1 MAHFKVQLRHDGG
14 FTVEADRVVVKD
26 YGLEFLKLQPDDGE
40 TARVY
45 ETTCFVPL
53 EQLFFVRRED
63 AGGSETTKAK
73 PGL

>member
-1 MAHFKVQLRHDGG
+1 MHLFKVSLRHGEG
-14 FTVEADRVVVKD
+14 FSVEADRVVVKD

-40 TARVY
+40 TAQVY
-45 ETTCFVPL
+45 ETMCFVPL

-63 AGGSETTKAK
+63 GEQATKAK